1 MARPRAWYLVPVTRD
16 VNSAGSPADATQQML
31 WGDGARPTEGLAI
44 SLDRREAI
52 GRREHADAVRRLT
65 VICGVALLVWPAFV
79 ITDLLT
85 ARWIEPGP
93 LWPFL
98 ALRGCG
104 WVLLA
109 AAYAWLRRTD
119 DVSRWAF
126 RALDVGLFS
135 VMAVLVAL
143 LASLS
148 GGIESA
154 IALGI
159 LLLMLVRAGLLA
171 EPWRQGLLPFL
182 LMWLAYPLVMAVA
195 TLADDG
201 AADQLREGRNLAL
214 FASHNLFLCIGA
226 GMGTLLGHVV
236 HSVRHEAYEAGVLGR
251 YTLKRRLG
259 VGGMGEVWI
268 AHHRTL
274 RQDVALKVLR
284 PELGSSDQAVARFER
299 EVMATTRLTHPN
311 TIRVM
316 DHGVTDDG
324 LWYYAMELLA
334 GCDLGQLIRDEGAQP
349 PERVIR
355 LVRQACGSLAEAHA
369 MGFVHR
375 DIKPANLFLASL
387 GGVEDVVKVLDFGI
401 AKVSRDLE
409 DTRLTR
415 DDAVAGTPLYV
426 APEAIRG
433 DEVDARSD
441 VYSLGCVMYT
451 LLAGREPFE
460 GSQTITLLMQHVNLE
475 PEPPSAKRGS
485 ALPADLE
492 AVVMRCLAKDP
503 AGRFADAAALEQALT
518 ACQADPGA

>member
-1 MARPRAWYLVPVTRD
+1 MRSGT
-16 VNSAGSPADATQQML
+16 PADATQPML
-31 WGDGARPTEGLAI
+31 WRDGARPTEGLAI

-52 GRREHADAVRRLT
+52 GRREHTDAVRRLT

-79 ITDLLT
+79 ITDVLT
-85 ARWIEPGP
+85 ALWIEPGP

-98 ALRGCG
+98 VLRAVG

-109 AAYAWLRRTD
+109 AGYGWLRAAGT
-119 DVSRWAF
+119 VSQRAF
-126 RALDVGLFS
+126 RVLDVGLFS
-135 VMAVLVAL
+135 AMSLLVAL
-143 LASLS
+143 LATLS

-171 EPWRQGLLPFL
+171 EPWRRGLLPFL
-182 LMWLAYPLVMAVA
+182 MMWLAYPLVMAVA
-195 TLADDG
+195 TLSSAD
-201 AADQLREGRNLAL
+201 AADQLGDSRNLAL
-214 FASHNLFLCIGA
+214 FASHNLFLGIAA
-226 GMGTLLGHVV
+226 GMGTLLGHLV
-236 HSVRHEAYEAGVLGR
+236 HAVRHEAYEAGVLGR

-274 RQDVALKVLR
+274 RQDVALKVLK
-284 PELGSSDQAVARFER
+284 PELGSSQEAVARFER
-299 EVMATTRLTHPN
+299 EVRATTRLSHPN

-334 GCDLGQLIRDEGAQP
+334 GCDLGELIRDEGAQS
-349 PERVIR
+349 PERVVR
-355 LVRQACGSLAEAHA
+355 LMRQACGSLAEAHG

-375 DIKPANLFLASL
+375 DIKPANLFVASM
-387 GGVEDVVKVLDFGI
+387 GGIQDVVKVLDFGI

-415 DDAVAGTPLYV
+415 ENAVAGTPMYV
-426 APEAIRG
+426 APETIRG
-433 DEVDARSD
+433 EEVDARSD

-451 LLAGREPFE
+451 MLAGREPFE
-460 GSQTITLLMQHVNLE
+460 AAQTITLLLQHVELD
-475 PEPPSAKRGS
+475 PEPPSVKRGGP
-485 ALPADLE
+485 LPADLE
-492 AVVMRCLAKDP
+492 AVVMRCLAKAP
-503 AGRFADAAALEQALT
+503 ADRYSDADALDSALAACAT
-518 ACQADPGA
+518 AERA